1 MSESCEGHYYVV
13 NGVKYDRRFPE
24 EWATNHLSF
33 SDGHPDY
40 TLHTGPENC
49 GNCSCYGSLRGVF
62 VGYCS
67 NCSRE
72 YNYERGG
79 GFDLDYTQEEMWEKL
94 SYMKGVPLNQVGILH
109 TTDAEE
115 EPEYFLKR
123 KLEKKP
129 KQLKKG
135 AQRKI
140 RRALRER
147 RCNDEYVGMPLEDAP
162 VYRFEMYEFL
172 IIIFILVLI
181 KFSIYLI

>member
-1 MSESCEGHYYVV
+1 MSESCESHYYVV

-33 SDGHPDY
+33 SDGHPDDI
-40 TLHTGPENC
+40 LHTGPENC
-49 GNCSCYGSLRGVF
+49 ENCSCYGSLRGVF

-72 YNYERGG
+72 YKYERGG
-79 GFDLDYTQEEMWEKL
+79 GFDTDYTQEEMWEKL
-94 SYMKGVPLNQVGILH
+94 SYMKGVPINQVGILH
-109 TTDAEE
+109 TTVTE

-123 KLEKKP
+123 KRERNP

-147 RCNDEYVGMPLEDAP
+147 RCNDEYVGMPLDVP
-162 VYRFEMYEFL
+162 VHRVEMYEILIFL
-172 IIIFILVLI
+172 FILVLI
-181 KFSIYLI
+181 NLSIYLI